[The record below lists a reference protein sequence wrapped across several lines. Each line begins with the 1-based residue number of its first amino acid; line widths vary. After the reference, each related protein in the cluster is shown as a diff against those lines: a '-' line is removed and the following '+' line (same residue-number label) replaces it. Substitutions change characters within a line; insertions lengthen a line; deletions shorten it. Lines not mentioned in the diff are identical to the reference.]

1 VSPVAS
7 TGRSRHQF
15 GFWAATFVF
24 LAVLA
29 FSTAPSP
36 LYVLYARRDHFSSLM
51 ITVIYAAYAIGVLLA
66 LFFVSHLSDVHG
78 RRSHLLGAVA
88 LAETS
93 AVIFIV
99 WPSLAG
105 LFLARVLCGL
115 SVGLTVST
123 ATAYLNELHLA
134 HKPAASTV
142 GRPQLAATAAN
153 LGGLAIGAFVTGLLA
168 QYEPDPLVLSYVVL
182 LIALLAGGVAL
193 AASPET
199 RRRPRPLPRY
209 RLQRVSLPREARV
222 QYAAAVVG
230 VFVAYAGPAIF
241 IGLAG
246 TFLAEVV
253 HDTSLAMAG
262 LSIFIVFTV
271 GVALLVA
278 TSTWP
283 VRRLLIVG
291 VILDVVGL
299 GLVVVAA
306 WLPKPSIDLF
316 LAGGGVVGAAAAALF
331 KGTLGIIVVI
341 SPAKK
346 LGESLSGFFL
356 SGYVGLSLPV
366 VGVGIAL
373 QYATPRSVLLGF
385 AVAATLSILGCAKF
399 LIQVRPSASVHEA
412 LDPIQS

>member
-1 VSPVAS
+1 MTPVAS
-7 TGRSRHQF
+7 TGRRGHQF
-15 GFWAATFVF
+15 GFWAVTFVF

-29 FSTAPSP
+29 FSAAPSP

-88 LAETS
+88 LAEAS

-99 WPSLAG
+99 WPSLTG

-134 HKPAASTV
+134 HKPTASTV
-142 GRPQLAATAAN
+142 RRPQLAATAAN
-153 LGGLAIGAFVTGLLA
+153 LGGLAIGALVTGLLA
-168 QYEPDPLVLSYVVL
+168 QFEPDPLVLSYLVL
-182 LIALLAGGVAL
+182 LVALLAGGVAL

-199 RRRPRPLPRY
+199 RCRQRPLPRY
-209 RLQRVSLPREARV
+209 RLQRVSLPGEARV
-222 QYAAAVVG
+222 PYAAAVVG

-246 TFLAEVV
+246 TFLARVV

-291 VILDVVGL
+291 VILDVLGL

-306 WLPKPSIDLF
+306 WLPNPSIALF
-316 LAGGGVVGAAAAALF
+316 LAGGGIVGAAAAALF
-331 KGTLGIIVVI
+331 KGTLGSIVAI
-341 SPAKK
+341 SPADK

-373 QYATPRSVLLGF
+373 QYANPRSVLLGF
-385 AVAATLSILGCAKF
+385 AIAATLSILGCAKF
-399 LIQVRPSASVHEA
+399 LIHVRPSASVHAA
-412 LDPIQS
+412 LDAIQR